1 MTASE
6 FIFVRSSN
14 KWCFNRESHA
24 AFIPSAHPSDPLVP
38 RSKEENGRQV
48 FFFFQSRFLPHLLQ
62 PPSIGWRWWVAGE
75 EERIFHALL
84 DSPPKKYP
92 RRVSL
97 VHVFR
102 THPSPAMG
110 YYTIEY
116 YVYTLFWWM
125 GCRWMDYTHRRH
137 SRPQPD
143 GHSHSYRVHTYIYNP
158 HIPSYYQ
165 NG

>member
-1 MTASE
+1 VSS
-6 FIFVRSSN
+6 FLFVRVTSDALTG
-14 KWCFNRESHA
+14 KVTRLLYHRR
-24 AFIPSAHPSDPLVP
+24 IPPTRWS
-38 RSKEENGRQV
+38 RGRKKKMAGR